1 MGSESLILL
10 DTHCLIWMDQADPR
24 MGRSARGLAD
34 AAIEVGELA
43 VSVIS
48 FWEVALLLTR
58 GRLRIREP
66 ATRWRHELLE
76 RGVVELPLGGGT
88 CIAAAQLEQ
97 FHADPVDRFMVAT
110 AQAVGARL
118 VTADQRILA
127 WPGPLDRQDARL

>member
-1 MGSESLILL
+1 VGSESLILL

-88 CIAAAQLEQ
+88 CIAAPQLGD
-97 FHADPVDRFMVAT
+97 FPADPADRFIVAT
-110 AQAVGARL
+110 TQALGATL

-127 WPGPLDRQDARL
+127 WAGPLERHDARL